1 MSAPDVATLLS
12 LWVPHRYQAA
22 AMAALQRERA
32 AGRVELAGEVA
43 WRRCCEERMHQLTL
57 ETYRLRAVAG
67 DTAAHVPEARR
78 HGWAYSDS
86 DRLLETLSDLPLEPA
101 L

>member
-32 AGRVELAGEVA
+32 AGRVELAGEIEY
-43 WRRCCEERMHQLTL
+43 RHRCEDMAQELVL
-57 ETYRLRAVAG
+57 ECYRLRAVAG
-67 DTAAHVPEARR
+67 DAADHIPQARR

-86 DRLLETLSDLPLEPA
+86 DRLLETLSHLPLEPA